1 MNARLTAYRIG
12 FGALLII
19 LSAFAQAVPGDS
31 ALVRPLRVATLPEG
45 FRLDGRLEEAVW
57 ADAPVVNE
65 FSVVEPDTLAAPPL
79 ESTIRMFYTDR
90 GLYVGF
96 HGKQAADTLVA
107 RLSPRDQR
115 IARDSFSITV
125 DPTGTGLFGYWFSV
139 ALGDSLADGTV
150 LPERQFSNQWDGPWN
165 GFSAVTEDGWSAELF
180 LPWSMMAM
188 PKSGDDRT
196 IAFYASRQVAYLNQ
210 RWGIPA
216 LPSTTPRF
224 MSALRPVRIQG
235 IQPSTQ
241 LTLYPFSAATYD
253 AAEGDLESKVGSDIY
268 WRPSSNLQF
277 SGTLNPDFGTV
288 QQDDLVVNLSA
299 FEVFFSER
307 RPFFLEG
314 QEVFNTSP
322 RSTGNYRNG
331 PQMTLLNTRRIG
343 APPPL
348 PVDDRVESFLETDRN
363 RLSDLAGAAKVT
375 GQQGAF
381 RFGALAALEQDTE
394 VSGTDALG
402 TLLDYQ
408 VKGRRFGALRG
419 LWESAS
425 GGQYRGLGAM
435 LTGVGK
441 PGEDGLAGTV
451 DGHWLSKGGVWKF
464 DGQLIGSQADDRFG
478 LGLASDLVYTPRKGR
493 VHNFALDLLDRH
505 IDINDFGFLRRND
518 IAQLRYR
525 YEETRSDLS
534 HVRDRTTTL
543 RGFYGWNWQGQQIS
557 SGIIAERE
565 WTLLNLSR
573 ARIELGYRP
582 ERWDDRNSFGNGAF
596 KSEGRATGEF
606 FVGTN
611 ESLPLVGGVFG
622 GFEQET
628 LQDWSYSGGVFMVWR
643 PGDRFNARMRMEVR
657 RRNGWVL
664 HDEDRRMTS
673 FDAEQIAP
681 RMTLEYYFSA
691 RQQLRASMQWI
702 GLRAKESDFYEIAPS
717 GRLIDAEQPTAPGA
731 QNFSISNA
739 ILQLRYRW
747 EIAPLSD
754 LFVVYSRGG
763 SLDDP
768 AGRGF
773 DELFNRNFAEPDQD
787 QLVVMLRYR
796 MGS

>member
-1 MNARLTAYRIG
+1 LNRRFNACRRLG
-12 FGALLII
+12 GMLLFLLASI
-19 LSAFAQAVPGDS
+19 SQAVPGDT
-31 ALVRPLRVATLPEG
+31 ALVRPPRVASLPAA
-45 FRLDGRLEEAVW
+45 FRLDGRLDEAVW
-57 ADAPVVNE
+57 ASAPAVDE
-65 FSVVEPDTLAAPPL
+65 FSVIEPDTLAMPPL
-79 ESTIRMFYTDR
+79 QSSIRMFYTDR

-96 HGKQAADTLVA
+96 EAKQDPDTLVA

-115 IARDSFSITV
+115 IARDSFSITI

-165 GFSAVTEDGWSAELF
+165 GFSVVTEDGWTAELF

-188 PKSGDDRT
+188 PQSGDERT

-216 LPSTTPRF
+216 LPSTTPKF
-224 MSALRPVRIQG
+224 MSALRPVKIAG
-235 IQPSTQ
+235 VEPSTQ

-253 AAEGDLESKVGSDIY
+253 AAEGDLESKIGSDIY
-268 WRPSSNLQF
+268 WRPSSNLQV

-348 PVDDRVESFLETDRN
+348 PTDDRVEGFLETDRN

-394 VSGTDALG
+394 VSGNDALG
-402 TLLDYQ
+402 ELLDFQ

-419 LWESAS
+419 LWESAAE
-425 GGQYRGLGAM
+425 GRYKGLGAM

-441 PGEDGLAGTV
+441 PGEDGLAGTI
-451 DGHWLSKGGVWKF
+451 DGHLLSRGGVWKF
-464 DGQLIGSQADDRFG
+464 DGQLIGTQAGDRFG
-478 LGLASDLVYTPRKGR
+478 VGLATDLVYTPKKGR
-493 VHNFALDLLDRH
+493 VHNVALDLLDRH

-518 IAQLRYR
+518 QAQLRYR

-543 RGFYGWNWQGQQIS
+543 RGFYGVNWQGQQIS
-557 SGIIAERE
+557 SGLIAERE

-573 ARIELGYRP
+573 ARVELGYRP
-582 ERWDDRNSFGNGAF
+582 ARWDDRNSFGNGAF
-596 KSEGRATGEF
+596 KAQGRTTGEF

-628 LQDWSYSGGVFMVWR
+628 LQDWSYRGGVFMVWR
-643 PGDRFNARMRMEVR
+643 PGDRFNARMRLEVG
-657 RRNGWVL
+657 RRNDWIL

-673 FDAEQIAP
+673 FNAEQISP
-681 RMTLEYYFSA
+681 RMTVEYYFSA

-702 GLRAKESDFYEIAPS
+702 GLKAEESDFYEIAPS
-717 GRLIDAEQPTAPGA
+717 GHLRAAPQPTAPGE
-731 QNFSISNA
+731 QDFSISNA
-739 ILQLRYRW
+739 IMQLRYRW

-763 SLDDP
+763 SLDNP

-773 DELFNRNFAEPDQD
+773 DELLRRNIAEPDQD